1 MHTPGQLPAVFE
13 GARTIEPPLSASVV
27 TLGTFD
33 GVHRGHQELVARAV
47 AVARVRGV
55 EPVAYT
61 FDPHPAKV
69 LVPHAAPKTIISTRE
84 RVRLLRAHGI
94 SRVVVEPFDPS
105 FAALDAD
112 TWVMRF
118 LAERLQPSHVVVG
131 FNFTYGRARGGGP
144 EHLIRSGE
152 HLGFTVDVVGAVG
165 DGELA
170 VSSTR
175 VRERLHAGDVE
186 GAAELLGHA
195 PALTGIVV
203 EGDKRGRTIGFP
215 TANLAAEAELVPL
228 NGVYATRVVVEPSDA
243 PDAPP
248 EPALPGITNIGTRPT
263 FDGTRTSIETH
274 VLDFAGDLY
283 GRRLRVELVGRIRE
297 ERKFSGIDALVAQV
311 RTDVEAA
318 RALLARGA

>member
-1 MHTPGQLPAVFE
+1 M
-13 GARTIEPPLSASVV
+13 IEPPLSASVV

-33 GVHRGHQELVARAV
+33 GVHRGHQELVAHAV
-47 AVARVRGV
+47 EVAKVRGV

-61 FDPHPAKV
+61 FDPHPAKI
-69 LVPHAAPKTIISTRE
+69 LAPHAAPKTILSPRE

-94 SRVVVEPFDPS
+94 ARVVLEPFDPS

-118 LAERLQPSHVVVG
+118 LVERLQPLHVVVG
-131 FNFTYGRARGGGP
+131 FNFSYGRGRGGGP

-165 DGELA
+165 DGVLA

-175 VRERLHAGDVE
+175 VRERLHLGDVD
-186 GAAELLGHA
+186 GARELLGRP

-203 EGDKRGRTIGFP
+203 EGDRRGRTIGFP
-215 TANLAAEAELVPL
+215 TANLAPEAELVPL
-228 NGVYATRVVVEPSDA
+228 NGVYATRVFVEPSDE
-243 PDAPP
+243 PDAPFEAP
-248 EPALPGITNIGTRPT
+248 LAAITNIGTRPT
-263 FDGTRTSIETH
+263 FDGTKTSIETH
-274 VLDFAGDLY
+274 VLDWAGDLY
-283 GRRLRVELVGRIRE
+283 GRRLRVELLARLRE

-311 RTDVEAA
+311 KSDVDAA
-318 RALLARGA
+318 RAVHAREG